1 VPEIFS
7 AKSCRSKN
15 NAKLQMLLVGKNVE
29 VVTKYLKSLDEFFN
43 VAVAF
48 NGVEALS
55 KLNSKAW
62 NYFDVI
68 VCSIDLPMMDGFEFC

>member
-1 VPEIFS
+1 
-7 AKSCRSKN
+7 
-15 NAKLQMLLVGKNVE
+15 MVGKNVE

-43 VAVAF
+43 VAVEF

-55 KLNSKAW
+55 KLTSKAW

-68 VCSIDLPMMDGFEFC
+68 VCSIDLPMMDGFEFCELATKYTEGSQLMSLV